1 MKTTKTLFLA
11 ESGIMLSIATIL
23 SMVPII
29 NLPYGGS
36 VTAFSMLP
44 IIIVAYRRGIKQ
56 GLFTALAF
64 GLLQMLLGLNNL
76 SYATSEWAAVTIIF
90 LDYIAAFAVL
100 GFGGIFRKHFESQAK
115 GLVAGILLVCLLRYV
130 AHVISGCTV
139 WAGVSIPSADGL
151 LFSLIYNATYMLPE
165 TLVTV
170 VGALTLSRMVDIRGE
185 SIARTVPR
193 SKAPDLAL
201 LFSGISKALLAAGI
215 ITDIVLVFS
224 KIQNADT
231 GEFDITQIAEVNWT
245 LFIWVTALATM
256 LALLFGALAKRVSA
270 NSSIK
275 LGRLSLTLPVAGAV
289 ASAIFFVVNAALLL
303 FKGAATPAEIIRVV
317 ISALVVLIFLVI
329 IRRMRIHAK

>member
-56 GLFTALAF
+56 GLFAALAF
-64 GLLQMLLGLNNL
+64 ALLQMLLGLNNL
-76 SYATSEWAAVTIIF
+76 SYATSEWAAVAIIF
-90 LDYIAAFAVL
+90 LDYIAAFAFL
-100 GFGGIFRKHFESQAK
+100 GFAGIFRKHFETQAA
-115 GLVAGILLVCLLRYV
+115 GLVAGTVLVCLLRYI

-165 TLVTV
+165 TLITV
-170 VGALTLSRMVDIRGE
+170 VGATTLSRMVDIRGE

-193 SKAPDLAL
+193 AKAPDLAL

-215 ITDIVLVFS
+215 IVDIVLVFS

-231 GEFDITQIAEVNWT
+231 GEFDITQIALVNWKM
-245 LFIWVTALATM
+245 FIGVTVLTAL
-256 LALLFGALAKRVSA
+256 LGLVFSLLAKHVPAGS
-270 NSSIK
+270 NIK
-275 LGRLSLTLPVAGAV
+275 LGKLSLILPVVAAAATAV
-289 ASAIFFVVNAALLL
+289 FGVVNIAHLLS
-303 FKGAATPAEIIRVV
+303 KGTATPTEIIRVV
-317 ISALVVLIFLVI
+317 ACAFVILVFVI
-329 IRRMRIHAK
+329 IIIRMRIRAK